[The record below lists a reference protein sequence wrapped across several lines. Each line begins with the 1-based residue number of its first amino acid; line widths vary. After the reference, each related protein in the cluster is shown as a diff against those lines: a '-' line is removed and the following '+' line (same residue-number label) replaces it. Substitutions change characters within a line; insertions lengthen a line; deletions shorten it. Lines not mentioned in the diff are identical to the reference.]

1 MKDFCDIYSFQNL
14 IKEPTCFKNPTN
26 PKCIDLMLTNRH
38 CSFQNLCVIET
49 GLSDFHKLTV
59 IVLRPFL
66 KKAEPK
72 IIFYRDYKNFTN
84 DNYQLLIE
92 ELSGNV
98 NITNNT
104 ALDSFLDISR
114 EALNKTAP
122 LKQKFVRANSKGDNN
137 IKGDNETNEVEELIL
152 KRYV

>member
-1 MKDFCDIYSFQNL
+1 
-14 IKEPTCFKNPTN
+14 
-26 PKCIDLMLTNRH
+26 MLTNRH
-38 CSFQNLCVIET
+38 RSFQNSCVIET
-49 GLSDFHKLTV
+49 SLSDFHKMTV
-59 IVLRPFL
+59 PVLRPFL

-84 DNYQLLIE
+84 DNCRLLIE

-98 NITNNT
+98 NITNT

-122 LKQKFVRANSKGDNN
+122 LKQKFVRANSKGDN
-137 IKGDNETNEVEELIL
+137 IKGDNETNEVEE
-152 KRYV
+152 